1 MPPKDRID
9 HTRSTAVTSD
19 SGALGL
25 NRFMRSFVFFM
36 PRIANSAK
44 GKECRHQ
51 QQRAGCV
58 EQLKYEIKF
67 RQHKY
72 IHCSLL
78 DRRQIQV
85 KNLAPGIGLPLKRT
99 PRENK
104 PTLH

>member
-44 GKECRHQ
+44 
-51 QQRAGCV
+51 A
-58 EQLKYEIKF
+58 
-67 RQHKY
+67 
-72 IHCSLL
+72 
-78 DRRQIQV
+78 
-85 KNLAPGIGLPLKRT
+85 KNAAISSSGRDVW
-99 PRENK
+99 NN
-104 PTLH
+104 